1 MACVKNRIY
10 YHDNVM
16 KKHCCGCKNL
26 ELVFY
31 INRLPSKSDVGV
43 QTDFSEKQT
52 NSRKQTKNYK
62 NIDPNILIELFGK
75 YYSGCCNSDQS
86 IAEAEAILGK
96 LRRIGAITCEQ
107 YNIIRRNCLVK

>member
-31 INRLPSKSDVGV
+31 ISRLPSKSDVGV

-52 NSRKQTKNYK
+52 NS
-62 NIDPNILIELFGK
+62 
-75 YYSGCCNSDQS
+75 
-86 IAEAEAILGK
+86 
-96 LRRIGAITCEQ
+96 
-107 YNIIRRNCLVK
+107 